1 MILAVAHSMAVLLE
15 VGKKLT
21 FAVAV
26 DWPGWARSGKGEE
39 AALARLFEYA
49 PRYAPIAKA
58 AGLELPQD
66 PRLEVAERLP
76 GDTSTDF
83 GVPAAIADADRQPLS
98 GTEAARTAD
107 LMWAAWAAFDRVV
120 ATAPQELRKGPRG
133 GGRDRDKIW
142 RHVVEAEATAY
153 APRLGLKLKAPAA
166 GDGEGLQAMRQAV
179 IEGFTAG
186 AAEGTKRWPPRY
198 AARRIAWHVLDHL
211 WEIEDRS
218 R

>member
-1 MILAVAHSMAVLLE
+1 MILAVAQSMPVLLE
-15 VGKKLT
+15 AGKKLT

-39 AALARLFEYA
+39 AALARLLEYA

-66 PRLEVAERLP
+66 PRIEVAERLP
-76 GDTSTDF
+76 GDASTDF
-83 GVPAAIADADRQPLS
+83 GVPASIADLDRRPLS
-98 GTEAARTAD
+98 GTEAARTAG
-107 LMWAAWAAFDRVV
+107 LMWAAWAAFDGVV
-120 ATAPQELRKGPRG
+120 AAAPEELRKGPRG

-153 APRLGLKLKAPAA
+153 APRLGLKLKAPVA

-179 IEGFTAG
+179 IEGLTAG
-186 AAEGTKRWPPRY
+186 TAEGARRWPPRY